1 MDSQQTVITF
11 ALVGIVYVLGL
22 HIPLPGIDLDAFT
35 GLSYTVDS
43 GMLSRVS
50 ILALGLMPLYAA
62 LGLAEIARLIG
73 FPWLKRRDTHSG
85 NIASGAVVVAA
96 IALVVAGMQAYGIS
110 GGLSATHL
118 VADQVTDFTMLTITS
133 CMGAT
138 AFTIF
143 LSDRIRIAG
152 LRDGF
157 WPLYSIPILLSLPNN
172 VVASVEVTRTGAVPS
187 MQWLIVAG
195 YLVLS
200 VAAVV
205 VTAVLWRS
213 ACHETGAI
221 EEGTVEPREILI
233 WPPVLAITAAVYVL
247 GLIGIVAPGFIAAA
261 QGLPL
266 QIIALAVASVLI
278 PLIVFAYVRRLEVR
292 DDASIRLIAIATTI
306 ALIQIL
312 LLVSG
317 ALVTAFIPLPVSP
330 GAIGVIVLTVIALGL
345 QDRDKVKVEGSS
357 RPVSAQT
364 GS

>member
-1 MDSQQTVITF
+1 MNSRPTVITF
-11 ALVGIVYVLGL
+11 AFIGIVYMLGL

-35 GLSYTVDS
+35 GLNYTVDS
-43 GMLSRVS
+43 VMLSRVS

-73 FPWLKRRDTHSG
+73 FPWLQRKDKQSG
-85 NIASGAVVVAA
+85 NIASGAVVVVV
-96 IALVVAGMQAYGIS
+96 IALVVAAMQAYAIS
-110 GGLSATHL
+110 DGLGATGL
-118 VADQVTDFTMLTITS
+118 VDDKVTNFTMLTIAS
-133 CMGAT
+133 YMGAT

-172 VVASVEVTRTGAVPS
+172 VVASVEMTRTGAVPS
-187 MQWLIVAG
+187 TQWLIVAS

-247 GLIGIVAPGFIAAA
+247 GLIGFIAPSFIAAA

-266 QIIALAVASVLI
+266 QIIALAMASVLI
-278 PLIVFAYVRRLEVR
+278 PLIVFSYVRRLKV
-292 DDASIRLIAIATTI
+292 ANNRLIVIAIII

-330 GAIGVIVLTVIALGL
+330 GAIGVIVLAVTALGL
-345 QDRDKVKVEGSS
+345 PRLRKRSGPSAGFF
-357 RPVSAQT
+357 VSPE
-364 GS
+364 